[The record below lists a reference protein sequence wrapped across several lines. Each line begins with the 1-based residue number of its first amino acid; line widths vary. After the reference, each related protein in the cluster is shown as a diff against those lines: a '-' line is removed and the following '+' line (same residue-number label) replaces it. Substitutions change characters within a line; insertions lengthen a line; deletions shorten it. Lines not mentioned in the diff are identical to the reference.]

1 MAQKN
6 TTNALA
12 PVENFSLK
20 TMYEDMD
27 PELVEELRDQMGD
40 LDDEQGI
47 DCRKIKIPSGG
58 GKSYEVEDDNDTVDM
73 RTIRG
78 VIVFT
83 HRVNAYWE
91 TELGAAGSD
100 ENRAPTGSSF
110 DGKVG
115 TVDATGE
122 VRTCDTCP
130 MNAFG
135 TSIKGGKG
143 KACKNM
149 RVLYLLRS
157 GDYMPIK
164 LSLSPTSIKPYTDF
178 VNAAFISRRRGVCG
192 SVVRIGLKKKNNGKD
207 DYSVATF
214 QRLYDFTGEE
224 LSRARAYANNFRQQI
239 ELILSQRTGDIE
251 AEAGS
256 GVEMERPA
264 KVMPNNA
271 GHFEVGT
278 INGDAEDLPL

>member
-6 TTNALA
+6 TTTALA

-100 ENRAPTGSSF
+100 ENRAPTCSSL

-149 RVLYLLRS
+149 RRVYLLMDGDPHLYLLTI
-157 GDYMPIK
+157 P
-164 LSLSPTSIKPYTDF
+164 PTSIRDFNKLLTRLMARGIPYTNLILEF
-178 VNAAFISRRRGVCG
+178 KLEEAKNAGGIKYSKVAFDAVGTVPQT
-192 SVVRIGLKKKNNGKD
+192 L
-207 DYSVATF
+207 A
-214 QRLYDFTGEE
+214 
-224 LSRARAYANNFRQQI
+224 QQI
-239 ELILSQRTGDIE
+239 STIRKGIKEKFSSLAISAADYNAPAQDGTFTELPDPP
-251 AEAGS
+251 AGS
-256 GVEMERPA
+256 KEAATP
-264 KVMPNNA
+264 
-271 GHFEVGT
+271 FE
-278 INGDAEDLPL
+278 DAPELPFS